1 MACDPVVDYLT
12 QESGRYVADLIARRV
27 FGVSPWL
34 TLIRR
39 AEFPAGMGYSIS
51 RLVYERTAPTVAEPV
66 WQDMA
71 IDDGQ
76 EGGLCL
82 PPSEKVGVGSTAYS
96 FNLKRRVIDGPDF
109 CAEDLRYKF
118 SLMQQLN
125 DIAGVLADY
134 VTIEWEIRDRHEY
147 FRMAKHKV
155 VIDACGSSATSTST
169 IASSY
174 PSACPTG
181 TLDLGTLE
189 YWRLRLIRDG
199 AAQSVMLRD
208 NGQPIVTA
216 ITSPETSGNIVRLN
230 PTLRSNLQYAYM
242 GAGADNILI
251 RAFGVTY
258 TLSGIAFLND
268 LFPRRFSCADG
279 SYTEIPAFTNNT
291 AATKG
296 LKAEINA
303 SWLTAAYEESFFFD
317 PEVFTQLIPRP
328 ITNPAARFNF
338 DPVNYTGD
346 WAALNIPDRRC
357 NPRGQI
363 LFHQAIMAAASSLV
377 HPERGV
383 AFVHKR
389 CDPQCV
395 LQTSCS

>member
-1 MACDPVVDYLT
+1 
-12 QESGRYVADLIARRV
+12 
-27 FGVSPWL
+27 
-34 TLIRR
+34 
-39 AEFPAGMGYSIS
+39 MGYSIS
-51 RLVYERTAPTVAEPV
+51 RLVYERTAPTVAEPT

-82 PPSEKVGVGSTAYS
+82 PPSAKIGVGSTSYN

-147 FRMAKHKV
+147 FRMCKHKV
-155 VIDACGSSATSTST
+155 VLDACGSAATSTST
-169 IASSY
+169 TANAY
-174 PSACPTG
+174 PAVCPTG

-189 YWRLRLIRDG
+189 YWRLRLLRDG
-199 AAQSVMLRD
+199 AARSVMLRND
-208 NGQPIVTA
+208 GQPIVTA
-216 ITSPETSGNIVRLN
+216 ITSPETSGNIKRLN
-230 PTLRSNLQYAYM
+230 STLVQNLNYAYM
-242 GAGADNILI
+242 GRGERSILI
-251 RAFGVTY
+251 EAFGVNY
-258 TLSGIAFLND
+258 TLSGVAFLND
-268 LFPRRFSCADG
+268 LFPRRFSCAG
-279 SYTEIPAFTNNT
+279 GVITEIAAFEEI
-291 AATKG
+291 AADKG
-296 LKAEINA
+296 NKAELRSA
-303 SWLTAAYEESFFFD
+303 WLTAADEESFIFD
-317 PEVFTQLIPRP
+317 PEVFVQLIPRP
-328 ITNPAARFNF
+328 ITNPASNFNF

-346 WAALNIPDRRC
+346 WAALNIPDRVC

-363 LFHQAIMAAASSLV
+363 LFHQAVMAAASSLL

-383 AFVHKR
+383 AFLHKR

>member
-1 MACDPVVDYLT
+1 MACDPVVDFLE
-12 QESGRYVADLIARRV
+12 QESGRYIADLIARRV

-39 AEFPAGMGYSIS
+39 AEFPAGMGYQIN
-51 RLVYERTAPTVAEPV
+51 RLVYERTAPLVAEPT
-66 WQDMA
+66 WQNMA

-82 PPSEKVGVGSTAYS
+82 PAATKIGVGSTTYQ
-96 FNLKRRVIDGPDF
+96 FNLQRRVINGPDF

-134 VTIEWEIRDRHEY
+134 VTIEWEIHDRHEY
-147 FRMAKHKV
+147 FRSCKHKV
-155 VIDACGSSATSTST
+155 VMDACGSAATSTST
-169 IASSY
+169 TAASY
-174 PSACPTG
+174 PSVCPTG

-189 YWRLRLIRDG
+189 YWRLRLLRDG
-199 AAQSVMLRD
+199 AAQTVMLRND
-208 NGQPIVTA
+208 GQPIITA
-216 ITSPETSGNIVRLN
+216 VTSPETSGNIKRLN
-230 PTLRSNLQYAYM
+230 STLVQNLNFAYM
-242 GAGADNILI
+242 GHGPRSILI
-251 RAFGVTY
+251 EAFGVNY

-279 SYTEIPAFTNNT
+279 TATEIPAFTDQ
-291 AATKG
+291 AADKG
-296 LKAEINA
+296 RKAELNP
-303 SWLTAAYEESFFFD
+303 SWLTAATEESFIFD
-317 PEVFTQLIPRP
+317 PEVFVQLIPRP
-328 ITNPAARFNF
+328 ITNPAAKFNF

-346 WAALNIPDRRC
+346 WAALNIPDRVC
-357 NPRGQI
+357 NPRGQN
-363 LFHQAIMAAASSLV
+363 LFHQAIMAAATSLL

-383 AFVHKR
+383 AFLHLR

>member
-1 MACDPVVDYLT
+1 MACDPVIDFLT
-12 QESGRYVADLIARRV
+12 QESGRYIADLIARRV

-51 RLVYERTAPTVAEPV
+51 RLVYERTAPTVAEPT

-82 PPSEKVGVGSTAYS
+82 PPAAKIGVGSTAYN

-147 FRMAKHKV
+147 FRSCKHKV
-155 VIDACGSSATSTST
+155 VMDACGSAATSTST
-169 IASSY
+169 TASSY
-174 PSACPTG
+174 PAVCPTG

-189 YWRLRLIRDG
+189 YWRLRLLRDG
-199 AAQSVMLRD
+199 AARTVMLRND
-208 NGQPIVTA
+208 GQPIVTA
-216 ITSPETSGNIVRLN
+216 ITSPETSGNIKRLN
-230 PTLRSNLQYAYM
+230 STLVQNLNYAYM
-242 GAGADNILI
+242 GHGMRSILI
-251 RAFGVTY
+251 EAFGVNY

-268 LFPRRFSCADG
+268 LFPRRFSCSG
-279 SYTEIPAFTNNT
+279 GVITEIAAFEEQ
-291 AATKG
+291 AADKG
-296 LKAEINA
+296 QKAEIRDA
-303 SWLTAAYEESFFFD
+303 WLTAADEESFIFD
-317 PEVFTQLIPRP
+317 PEVFVQLIPRP
-328 ITNPAARFNF
+328 ITNPAANFNF

-346 WAALNIPDRRC
+346 WAALNIPDRVC

-363 LFHQAIMAAASSLV
+363 LFHQAVMAAATSLL

-383 AFVHKR
+383 AFLHKR

>member
-1 MACDPVVDYLT
+1 M
-12 QESGRYVADLIARRV
+12 ADLISRRV

-51 RLVYERTAPTVAEPV
+51 RLIYERTAPTVAEPT

-82 PPSEKVGVGSTAYS
+82 PPAEKIGVGSTAYA

-125 DIAGVLADY
+125 DIAGVLSDY

-147 FRMAKHKV
+147 FRMVKHKV
-155 VIDACGSSATSTST
+155 VIDGCGSAATSTST
-169 IASSY
+169 MATSY
-174 PSACPTG
+174 PAACATG

-189 YWRLRLIRDG
+189 YWRLRLVRDG
-199 AAQSVMLRD
+199 AAQSVMLRQD
-208 NGQPIVTA
+208 GQPVLTVVS
-216 ITSPETSGNIVRLN
+216 SPETSGNIKRLN
-230 PTLRSNLQYAYM
+230 STLVQNLNYAYM
-242 GAGADNILI
+242 GYGPRSILI
-251 RAFGVTY
+251 EAFGVNY
-258 TLSGIAFLND
+258 TLSGLAFLND
-268 LFPRRFSCADG
+268 LFPRRFSCDAG
-279 SYTEIPAFTNNT
+279 VYTEIAAFEEI
-291 AATKG
+291 AATRG
-296 LKAEINA
+296 QKAEIRDA
-303 SWLTAAYEESFFFD
+303 WLTAANEETFIFD
-317 PEVFTQLIPRP
+317 PEVFVQLIPRP

-346 WAALNIPDRRC
+346 WAALNIPDRVC

-363 LFHQAIMAAASSLV
+363 LFHQAIMAAASSPM

-383 AFVHKR
+383 AFVHLR